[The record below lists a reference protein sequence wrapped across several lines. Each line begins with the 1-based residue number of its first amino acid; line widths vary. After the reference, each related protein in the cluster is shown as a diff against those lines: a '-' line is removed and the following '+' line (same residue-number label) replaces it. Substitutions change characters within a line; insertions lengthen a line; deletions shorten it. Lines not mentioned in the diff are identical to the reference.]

1 MMMKAHVVDQLDA
14 YFEELLDAQSA
25 EYFRDHVAECRS
37 CSRAFAEA
45 QESRLC
51 MDWLAP
57 QEAPPVPGPEFYVRV
72 ERSIEKRLTRNWF
85 ENLAG
90 AMRPRLAYPL
100 AFLMLLAVAWTYT
113 AQSRE
118 PEEGLAA
125 IEYPTTEF
133 TQMSYTTSDIMASED
148 LVLSNLVELPS
159 ER

>member
-1 MMMKAHVVDQLDA
+1 MKAHVIGQLDA
-14 YFEELLDAQSA
+14 YLEELLDAQSA
-25 EYFRDHVAECRS
+25 ENFRNHIVDCGSCR
-37 CSRAFAEA
+37 RAFAEA

-51 MDWLAP
+51 MEWLVP
-57 QEAPPVPGPEFYVRV
+57 DSEPPVPGPEFYVRV
-72 ERSIEKRLTRNWF
+72 ERSIEKRLSRNWF

-113 AQSRE
+113 IQARE

-125 IEYPTTEF
+125 IEYPATEF
-133 TQMSYTTSDIMASED
+133 AQMSYTTTSDANLSED
-148 LVLSNLVELPS
+148 LVMMNLVELPA